1 MKTDDIVNRLREL
14 SEQMIQLGT
23 EMDYF
28 GGFNAEIAEKGKE
41 LAGAGMIAKGWAD
54 DIEKIGKESV
64 KVEQDGDNR

>member
-41 LAGAGMIAKGWAD
+41 LAGAGMIAKTWAD
-54 DIEKIGKESV
+54 DIEKIGKDAV
-64 KVEQDGDNR
+64 KVKQDGDNE

>member
-1 MKTDDIVNRLREL
+1 MKKDDIVNRLREL

-41 LAGAGMIAKGWAD
+41 LVGVGIIAKTWAD
-54 DIEKIGKESV
+54 DIEGKE
-64 KVEQDGDNR
+64 

>member
-54 DIEKIGKESV
+54 DIEKIGKGAV
-64 KVEQDGDNR
+64 KVKQDGDNE

>member
-28 GGFNAEIAEKGKE
+28 GGFNAEIADNERLEKLKN
-41 LAGAGMIAKGWAD
+41 A
-54 DIEKIGKESV
+54 
-64 KVEQDGDNR
+64 